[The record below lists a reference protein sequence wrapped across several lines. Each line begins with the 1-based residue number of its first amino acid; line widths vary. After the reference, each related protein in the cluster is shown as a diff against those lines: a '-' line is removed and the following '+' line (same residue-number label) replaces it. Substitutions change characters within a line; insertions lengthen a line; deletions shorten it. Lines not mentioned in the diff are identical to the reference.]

1 MKNTIRKIARLTK
14 LRSLPRLFAAATT
27 GAFLLLATPGF
38 SQGPSPAGPPTGV
51 QSKTPAEYHIGEPVP
66 PEKQQMLEQDK
77 RWAEYPLAIP
87 RADITVVKAAQMFET
102 AQ

>member
-1 MKNTIRKIARLTK
+1 LDRIDAVTPEQVNTAIKKYLQVQNLDYVIVTNERGGDQLANDIA
-14 LRSLPRLFAAATT
+14 AD
-27 GAFLLLATPGF
+27 
-38 SQGPSPAGPPTGV
+38 TGV
-51 QSKTPAEYHIGEPVP
+51 QSKTAAEYHIAEPVS

-77 RWAEYPLAIP
+77 RWAEYPLAIA